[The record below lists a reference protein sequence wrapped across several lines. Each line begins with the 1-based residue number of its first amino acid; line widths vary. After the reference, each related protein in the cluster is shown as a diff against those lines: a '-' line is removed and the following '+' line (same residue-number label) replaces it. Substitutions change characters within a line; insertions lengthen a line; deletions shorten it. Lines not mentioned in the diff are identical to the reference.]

1 MSKMHWQVFLRDFPG
16 NAMEASELRVEYI
29 WSALVASVETYAM
42 FTMYVCKMP
51 FLNDHR
57 RESFVQTSI

>member
-42 FTMYVCKMP
+42 FTMHVCM
-51 FLNDHR
+51 
-57 RESFVQTSI
+57 